1 MSMPCCPPDSEK
13 YLAPDYDTVGTITTL
28 PDGTDMYCSGSGS
41 NGIIVVPDIF
51 GWNSGRYVL
60 TVERETL
67 LISLLKLDT
76 RLWCRSCWALASKEA
91 STEMVL
97 ASRC

>member
-51 GWNSGRYVL
+51 GWNSGR
-60 TVERETL
+60 
-67 LISLLKLDT
+67 
-76 RLWCRSCWALASKEA
+76 
-91 STEMVL
+91 
-97 ASRC
+97 